1 MSQDSNSE
9 DTDLVV
15 DPKSNSIQ
23 LRNFQQVWKLSSLL
37 VKSDLFGTSNTNEVA
52 TKVITGLEMGISPV
66 RAVRHI
72 DTIDGK
78 PSVSAQ
84 LSAAM
89 LQMSENFDYHVDKV
103 DVDFDDDGNVLDGI
117 ARVCIS
123 KNGEKQGCAEFT
135 WNEAIAA
142 NLTWKDNWEKYPR
155 DMLFARAMKR
165 AKKWYAPSVGI
176 GREYMPDEL
185 GKEDNPTVQVPSEV
199 ANKAQS
205 EDTST
210 NTNGDTVSSGPS
222 DIVDADFEVDDEP
235 ESDTV
240 AEGTKKV
247 QEEINK
253 SESEDSSDSDG
264 GFQMEVTSDVD
275 NENNSKSESE
285 SVAPKGDNL
294 TTQPRPKGSSKSKDE
309 SKGTGPDEEDDA
321 TKWGEFTKYVDKID
335 DSLSDLEGLALRNKV
350 GEYHYRINNLEEEA
364 KYNLGMEMIE
374 KHIGR
379 IDMPYNRER
388 AQVSPPTQQIING
401 EDADLQS
408 LKLDD
413 LESKIGDVEQ
423 ELEEWSEPAKSVFQS
438 VVDRHKNRLKA
449 QRESEPESNSK
460 GNTNTSGGVNH
471 KAQVAE
477 FNESLSTAL
486 TKLGMKLNDS
496 HKPQPLDNLLD
507 ALNKKVESFGPEGY
521 PTEEMLEEYRQAIAP
536 YKRIIRMRY
545 AVVEGEVDP
554 EHFSDVVQSF
564 GKKLRDWDDRE
575 KAQRAHDLIEN
586 EAKRL
591 EENVDGFYLQW
602 E

>member
-37 VKSDLFGTSNTNEVA
+37 VKSDLFGTKNTNEVA

-89 LQMSENFDYHVDKV
+89 LQMSENFDYDVDEV
-103 DVDFDDDGNVLDGI
+103 DVDFDSDGNVLDGL

-123 KNGEKQGCAEFT
+123 KNGERQGCAEFT
-135 WNEAIAA
+135 WNEAKAA
-142 NLTWKDNWEKYPR
+142 NLTWKDNWESYPR

-199 ANKAQS
+199 ANEAQS
-205 EDTST
+205 QGTST
-210 NTNGDTVSSGPS
+210 TTNGGADSSEPS
-222 DIVDADFEVDDEP
+222 DIVDADFEVEDEP
-235 ESDTV
+235 ESSGKEKRGSQNT
-240 AEGTKKV
+240 TKSD
-247 QEEINK
+247 QSHQK
-253 SESEDSSDSDG
+253 SPETNRGNSSGEDNPGSDD

-275 NENNSKSESE
+275 TKDKPESNPKSEGNSE
-285 SVAPKGDNL
+285 D
-294 TTQPRPKGSSKSKDE
+294 
-309 SKGTGPDEEDDA
+309 TGPDEEDDA
-321 TKWGEFTKYVDKID
+321 TKWAEFSKYVDKID
-335 DSLSDLEGLALRNKV
+335 DSLSELEGLALRNKV
-350 GEYHYRINNLEEEA
+350 GEYHYRINDLDEEA
-364 KYNLGMEMIE
+364 KYNLGMEMIK
-374 KHIGR
+374 KHISR
-379 IDMPYNRER
+379 LDMPYNRER

-413 LESKIGDVEQ
+413 LESKIGEVEQ

-438 VVDRHKNRLKA
+438 IVDRHKNRLKA

-460 GNTNTSGGVNH
+460 GNTNTSGEVNH

-521 PTEEMLEEYRQAIAP
+521 PTEEMLQEYRQAIAP
-536 YKRIIRMRY
+536 YKRIVRMRY

-591 EENVDGFYLQW
+591 EENVDDFYLQW

>member
-37 VKSDLFGTSNTNEVA
+37 VKSDLFGTKNTNEVA

-89 LQMSENFDYHVDKV
+89 LQMSEDFDYDVDEV
-103 DVDFDDDGNVLDGI
+103 DVDFDSDGNVIDGL

-123 KNGEKQGCAEFT
+123 KNGERQGCAEFT
-135 WNEAIAA
+135 WNEAKAA
-142 NLTWKDNWEKYPR
+142 NLTRKNNWESYPR

-199 ANKAQS
+199 ANEAQS
-205 EDTST
+205 DPNSSST
-210 NTNGDTVSSGPS
+210 DNGEVSSGPS
-222 DIVDADFEVDDEP
+222 DVVDADFEVEDEP
-235 ESDTV
+235 ES
-240 AEGTKKV
+240 KP
-247 QEEINK
+247 
-253 SESEDSSDSDG
+253 ESEPSPEPEDNSGSDG

-275 NENNSKSESE
+275 TESKGEPKGKSEGG

-294 TTQPRPKGSSKSKDE
+294 TTQPRPKGSSNSEGNPED
-309 SKGTGPDEEDDA
+309 TGPDEEDDA

-408 LKLDD
+408 LKLND
-413 LESKIGDVEQ
+413 LEKKIQEVEQ
-423 ELEEWSEPAKSVFQS
+423 ELEGWSEPAKSVFQS

-449 QRESEPESNSK
+449 QRQSQPEDNS
-460 GNTNTSGGVNH
+460 NTSGEVNH

-486 TKLGMKLNDS
+486 TKLGMKLKDS

-507 ALNKKVESFGPEGY
+507 ALNSKVESFGPKGY
-521 PTEEMLEEYRQAIAP
+521 PTEEMLAEYRQAIAP
-536 YKRIIRMRY
+536 YKRIVRMRY

-591 EENVDGFYLQW
+591 EENVDDFYLQW

>member
-1 MSQDSNSE
+1 MSQESNSE
-9 DTDLVV
+9 ETTDLVV

-23 LRNFQQVWKLSSLL
+23 LHNFNQVWKLSSLL
-37 VKSDLFGTSNTNEVA
+37 VKSKLFGTSNTNEVA
-52 TKVITGLEMGISPV
+52 TKIITGLEMGISPV

-72 DTIDGK
+72 DTIDGS

-89 LQMSENFDYHVDKV
+89 LQMSEHFDYNVDEV
-103 DVDFDDDGNVLDGI
+103 SVDFGDNGDVIDGL

-123 KNGEKQGCAEFT
+123 KDGEKLGCAEFT
-135 WNEAIAA
+135 WNEAEAA
-142 NLTWKDNWEKYPR
+142 NLTWKDNWESYPR

-199 ANKAQS
+199 ADKAQS
-205 EDTST
+205 QSKST
-210 NTNGDTVSSGPS
+210 NTNEPS

-235 ESDTV
+235 ES
-240 AEGTKKV
+240 EPNH
-247 QEEINK
+247 EP
-253 SESEDSSDSDG
+253 EDDSGSDS

-275 NENNSKSESE
+275 TKDEPESN
-285 SVAPKGDNL
+285 PK
-294 TTQPRPKGSSKSKDE
+294 PEGSSED
-309 SKGTGPDEEDDA
+309 TGPDEEDDA

-350 GEYHYRINNLEEEA
+350 GEYHYRINDLEEEA

-374 KHIGR
+374 KHISR
-379 IDMPYNRER
+379 LDMPYNRER
-388 AQVSPPTQQIING
+388 SQVSPPTQQIINS

-413 LESKIGDVEQ
+413 LAKKIQDVEQ
-423 ELEEWSEPAKSVFQS
+423 ELEGWSEPAKSVFQS
-438 VVDRHKNRLKA
+438 IVDRHKNRLKA

-460 GNTNTSGGVNH
+460 GNTNTSGEVNH

-496 HKPQPLDNLLD
+496 HKPKPLDNLLD
-507 ALNKKVESFGPEGY
+507 ALNSKVESFGPKGY
-521 PTEEMLEEYRQAIAP
+521 PTEEMLAEYRQAIAP
-536 YKRIIRMRY
+536 YKRIVRMRY

-554 EHFSDVVQSF
+554 EHFSNVVQSF

-591 EENVDGFYLQW
+591 EENVDDFYLQW

>member
-37 VKSDLFGTSNTNEVA
+37 VKSDLFGTKNTNEVA

-89 LQMSENFDYHVDKV
+89 LQMSENFDYDVDEV
-103 DVDFDDDGNVLDGI
+103 DVDFDSDGNVLDGL

-123 KNGEKQGCAEFT
+123 KNGERQGCAEFT
-135 WNEAIAA
+135 WNEAKAA
-142 NLTWKDNWEKYPR
+142 NLTWKDNWESYPR

-199 ANKAQS
+199 TDKAQS
-205 EDTST
+205 QDTST
-210 NTNGDTVSSGPS
+210 TTNGDTGSSEPS
-222 DIVDADFEVDDEP
+222 EIVDADFEVEDEP
-235 ESDTV
+235 ESDPV
-240 AEGTKKV
+240 SEGTKKV

-253 SESEDSSDSDG
+253 SESEDSSDSGG

-275 NENNSKSESE
+275 TED
-285 SVAPKGDNL
+285 KGETED
-294 TTQPRPKGSSKSKDE
+294 
-309 SKGTGPDEEDDA
+309 TGPDEEDDA

-423 ELEEWSEPAKSVFQS
+423 ELEEWSKPAKSVFQS

-564 GKKLRDWDDRE
+564 GKKLRDWDNRE

-591 EENVDGFYLQW
+591 EENVDDFYLQW

>member
-1 MSQDSNSE
+1 MSQESNSE
-9 DTDLVV
+9 ETTDLVV

-23 LRNFQQVWKLSSLL
+23 LRNFNQVWKLSSLL
-37 VKSDLFGTSNTNEVA
+37 VKSKLFGTKNTNEVA
-52 TKVITGLEMGISPV
+52 TKIITGLEMGISPV

-89 LQMSENFDYHVDKV
+89 LQMSENFDYDVDEV
-103 DVDFDDDGNVLDGI
+103 DVDFDDDGNVLDGL

-135 WNEAIAA
+135 WNEAKAA
-142 NLTWKDNWEKYPR
+142 NLTWKDNWESYPR

-185 GKEDNPTVQVPSEV
+185 GKEDSPTVQVPSEV
-199 ANKAQS
+199 ADKAQS
-205 EDTST
+205 NSTKEDTNLSEPE
-210 NTNGDTVSSGPS
+210 DV
-222 DIVDADFEVDDEP
+222 VDADFEVDDEP
-235 ESDTV
+235 ED
-240 AEGTKKV
+240 
-247 QEEINK
+247 K
-253 SESEDSSDSDG
+253 SQSEPDSVDNSDS

-275 NENNSKSESE
+275 TESEGE

-294 TTQPRPKGSSKSKDE
+294 TTQPRPKGSSESESKSKDNSE
-309 SKGTGPDEEDDA
+309 STGPDEEDDE
-321 TKWGEFTKYVDKID
+321 TKWGEFTKYVEKVDK
-335 DSLSDLEGLALRNKV
+335 SLSQLEGLALRNKV
-350 GEYHYRINNLEEEA
+350 GEYHYRVNDTDDES

-379 IDMPYNRER
+379 LDMPYNRER
-388 AQVSPPTQQIING
+388 AQVSPPTQQIINS

-413 LESKIGDVEQ
+413 LEKKIQDVEQ
-423 ELEEWSEPAKSVFQS
+423 ELSEWSEPAKSVFQS
-438 VVDRHKNRLKA
+438 VIDRHKNRLKA

-460 GNTNTSGGVNH
+460 GNPEDNSKGDPNTSGEVNH
-471 KAQVAE
+471 KAQVAQ

-486 TKLGMKLNDS
+486 TKLGMKMNNS
-496 HKPQPLDNLLD
+496 HKPQPIDNLLD
-507 ALNKKVESFGPEGY
+507 ALNNKVESFGPKGY
-521 PTEEMLEEYRQAIAP
+521 PTEEMLEEYRQAISP
-536 YKRIIRMRY
+536 YKTIVEMRY

-554 EHFSDVVQSF
+554 DYFSNVVQKF
-564 GKKLRDWDDRE
+564 GRKLRDWDNRE
-575 KAQRAHDLIEN
+575 KAQRAHDIIES

-591 EENVDGFYLQW
+591 EENVDDFYLQW

>member
-9 DTDLVV
+9 ETTDLVV

-37 VKSDLFGTSNTNEVA
+37 VKSDLFGTKNTNEVA

-89 LQMSENFDYHVDKV
+89 LQMSENFDYDVDEV
-103 DVDFDDDGNVLDGI
+103 DVDFDNDGNVLDGL

-123 KNGEKQGCAEFT
+123 KNGERQGCAEFT
-135 WNEAIAA
+135 WNEAKAA
-142 NLTWKDNWEKYPR
+142 NLTWKDNWESYPR

-199 ANKAQS
+199 TDKAQS
-205 EDTST
+205 QGTST
-210 NTNGDTVSSGPS
+210 TTNGGADSSEPS

-235 ESDTV
+235 ESDPSPEP
-240 AEGTKKV
+240 EG
-247 QEEINK
+247 
-253 SESEDSSDSDG
+253 DSGSDS

-275 NENNSKSESE
+275 TKDEPESNSKSEGNSE
-285 SVAPKGDNL
+285 D
-294 TTQPRPKGSSKSKDE
+294 
-309 SKGTGPDEEDDA
+309 TGPDEEDDA

-374 KHIGR
+374 KHIER

-388 AQVSPPTQQIING
+388 AQVSPPTQKIINS

-413 LESKIGDVEQ
+413 LEKKIQDVEQ
-423 ELEEWSEPAKSVFQS
+423 ELEGWSEPAKSVFKS
-438 VVDRHKNRLKA
+438 IVDRHKNRLKA

-460 GNTNTSGGVNH
+460 GNPNTSGEVNH

-486 TKLGMKLNDS
+486 TKLGMKLNNS

-521 PTEEMLEEYRQAIAP
+521 PTEEMLAEYRQAIAP
-536 YKRIIRMRY
+536 YKRVIRMRY

-554 EHFSDVVQSF
+554 EHFSNVVQSF

-591 EENVDGFYLQW
+591 EENVDDFYLQW

>member
-1 MSQDSNSE
+1 
-9 DTDLVV
+9 
-15 DPKSNSIQ
+15 
-23 LRNFQQVWKLSSLL
+23 
-37 VKSDLFGTSNTNEVA
+37 
-52 TKVITGLEMGISPV
+52 
-66 RAVRHI
+66 
-72 DTIDGK
+72 
-78 PSVSAQ
+78 
-84 LSAAM
+84 
-89 LQMSENFDYHVDKV
+89 
-103 DVDFDDDGNVLDGI
+103 
-117 ARVCIS
+117 
-123 KNGEKQGCAEFT
+123 
-135 WNEAIAA
+135 
-142 NLTWKDNWEKYPR
+142 
-155 DMLFARAMKR
+155 
-165 AKKWYAPSVGI
+165 VGI

-199 ANKAQS
+199 T
-205 EDTST
+205 D
-210 NTNGDTVSSGPS
+210 NGEVSSGPS
-222 DIVDADFEVDDEP
+222 DVVDADFEVEDEP
-235 ESDTV
+235 ESI
-240 AEGTKKV
+240 A
-247 QEEINK
+247 N
-253 SESEDSSDSDG
+253 SESESSGKEKRESRPTTKSDQSHQKSRETHPGNSSEEDDSGSDS

-275 NENNSKSESE
+275 
-285 SVAPKGDNL
+285 
-294 TTQPRPKGSSKSKDE
+294 TE
-309 SKGTGPDEEDDA
+309 SKGEPKGNSEGDSEDTGPDEEGDA
-321 TKWGEFTKYVDKID
+321 TKWAEFTKYVDKID

-350 GEYHYRINNLEEEA
+350 GEYHYRINDLEEEA

-413 LESKIGDVEQ
+413 LEKKIQEVEQ
-423 ELEEWSEPAKSVFQS
+423 ELEGWSEPAKSVFQS

-449 QRESEPESNSK
+449 QRQSQPEDNS
-460 GNTNTSGGVNH
+460 NTSGEVNH

-486 TKLGMKLNDS
+486 TKLGMKLKDS

-507 ALNKKVESFGPEGY
+507 ALNSKVESFGPKGY
-521 PTEEMLEEYRQAIAP
+521 PTEEMLAEYRQAIAP
-536 YKRIIRMRY
+536 YKRIVRMRY

-554 EHFSDVVQSF
+554 DHFSDVVQSF

-591 EENVDGFYLQW
+591 EENVDDFYLQW